1 MMDLDLDPDIVTGP
15 GPTISVMPQHLGVV
29 EIEDLAAFDAVVLA
43 AAVPV
48 LVEFGAPWCGPC
60 RALAPVL
67 EEIAAERAGTL
78 VVAAVDLDRLRDF
91 ARRYRIWS
99 VPTMIVFT
107 GGAAVGRIRGGRGR
121 AAITRRLDRL
131 LG

>member
-1 MMDLDLDPDIVTGP
+1 
-15 GPTISVMPQHLGVV
+15 MPHSPGVV
-29 EIEDLAAFDAVVLA
+29 QVEDPPLFDAVVLA

-48 LVEFGAPWCGPC
+48 LVEFGAAWCAPC

-67 EEIAAERAGTL
+67 KEIAAERAGSL
-78 VVAAVDLDRLRDF
+78 VVAAVDVDRLREL

-99 VPTMIVFT
+99 VPTMVVFA

-121 AAITRRLDRL
+121 AAIARRLDRI

>member
-1 MMDLDLDPDIVTGP
+1 VSQPP
-15 GPTISVMPQHLGVV
+15 GVV
-29 EIEDLAAFDAVVLA
+29 EIEDLAAFDTVVLA

-67 EEIAAERAGTL
+67 EEIALERAGTL
-78 VVAAVDLDRLRDF
+78 VVAAVDLDRLREF

-121 AAITRRLDRL
+121 AAITRRLDRI